1 MKRFIYLMLFGLF
14 GSVFLFSSV
23 GSAQTETPVP
33 TATPFGIDVF
43 EPNENIEVAPLVE
56 LGQNHRLAL
65 TGSDKDYLKVYL
77 KAGQIVRLTAAPV
90 SLGDTTLTVF
100 GSDGS
105 QIAFNDD
112 LSATDRSA
120 SVVFQAAGEDFYI
133 VLIESPIPVQGVVE
147 YTFFS
152 ALQQPTPTP
161 TNTPTSTPTA
171 TATPT
176 STPTNT
182 PTPGPTSTPGP
193 TATPIPTATPLNDI
207 DEAEPNNS
215 PAESYQ
221 IVPGVDYQMTLGPAG
236 WDDHDFYSFLA
247 KSFVNYRCS
256 TDTAVIDTSIRM
268 YIGQIGAGQLVAE
281 NDDASEGLIS
291 SAAEFMPET
300 DQWVFVVVESRA
312 GAGGYSFSC
321 NTFTPQPVSAPVMM
335 SNSAV
340 SADDE
345 PEIITPTVT
354 IEANPSVAIAVF
366 NDRNADGQMDLGEEV
381 NDVLV
386 VVTSLGGGW
395 VAHGRSLSGFV
406 IISEDMSQTTHVVV
420 SVPYLYRSQIIPQ
433 KDIKGLINMALEAPQ
448 LPVVL
453 P

>member
-1 MKRFIYLMLFGLF
+1 MKRFIYLTLVGLMLLL
-14 GSVFLFSSV
+14 VPTI
-23 GSAQTETPVP
+23 SAQTATPEP
-33 TATPFGIDVF
+33 TATPFGIDIF
-43 EPNENIEVAPLVE
+43 EPNENIEVAPLIE
-56 LGQNHRLAL
+56 LGQNQRLAL
-65 TGSDKDYLKVYL
+65 TTGDKDYLKVYL

-90 SLGDTTLTVF
+90 NLGDTTMTIF
-100 GSDGS
+100 RSDGS

-120 SVVFQAAGEDFYI
+120 SVVFKAAGEDFYI

-147 YTFFS
+147 YDFFS
-152 ALQQPTPTP
+152 ALQQPTATP
-161 TNTPTSTPTA
+161 TNTPTATATA

-176 STPTNT
+176 NTPTNT
-182 PTPGPTSTPGP
+182 PTPGPTATPGP
-193 TATPIPTATPLNDI
+193 TQTPIPTATPINEI

-215 PAESYQ
+215 PVEAYQ

-247 KSFVNYRCS
+247 KSGVNYRCA
-256 TDTAVIDTSIRM
+256 TETAVIDTSIRM
-268 YIGQIGAGQLVAE
+268 YTGQIGAGELVAE
-281 NDDASEGLIS
+281 NDDASAGLIS
-291 SAAEFMPET
+291 SSADYMPET

-312 GAGGYSFSC
+312 GAGGYGFSC
-321 NTFTPQPVSAPVMM
+321 TTFTPQPAMSAMPA
-335 SNSAV
+335 SSGTANGSAV
-340 SADDE
+340 EADE
-345 PEIITPTVT
+345 SEIITPTVVT
-354 IEANPSVAIAVF
+354 HPSIAVAVF
-366 NDRNADGQMDLGEEV
+366 NDRNGDGQMDLGEEV

-406 IISEDMSQTTHVVV
+406 VISEDMSQTTHVVV
-420 SVPYLYRSQIIPQ
+420 SVPYLYLSQIIPE
-433 KDIKGLINMALEAPQ
+433 KEIKGLINMALEAPV